1 MSESGLRHACGWLVK
16 RDLLL
21 VLRHRSDAAN
31 PLLFFLMVANLFP
44 LGVGPETAVLKTI
57 APGIIWVAALLA
69 TLLALE
75 ALFRS
80 DFDDGSLEQLLLSPH
95 PLPVLVLAKIFA
107 HWLATGLPL
116 LLMAPLLGLQF
127 GLSGAAVQ
135 VLLLTLLLGTPAL
148 SLVGSV
154 GVALTVG
161 LRRGGL
167 LLTLLLLPLYT
178 PILIFAT
185 GAVVAVNQGLPAE
198 AQIYMLGALLVLALT
213 LAPLAAAAALRIRV
227 G

>member
-1 MSESGLRHACGWLVK
+1 MSGTGLRHACGWLVK

-31 PLLFFLMVANLFP
+31 PLLFFLMVASIFP

-95 PLPVLVLAKIFA
+95 PLPILVLAKIFA

-127 GLSGAAVQ
+127 GLSGQAVQ